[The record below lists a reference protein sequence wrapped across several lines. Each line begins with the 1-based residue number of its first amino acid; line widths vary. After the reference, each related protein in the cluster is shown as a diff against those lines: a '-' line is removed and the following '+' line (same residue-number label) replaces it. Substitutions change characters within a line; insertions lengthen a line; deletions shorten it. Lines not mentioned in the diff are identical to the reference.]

1 MIKELKRDK
10 VHYFLKLLLDFMQN
24 DFNASFWEYTADP
37 MSVCYGTCLDT
48 LYYCYSTANL

>member
-10 VHYFLKLLLDFMQN
+10 VHYFLKLFLDFMHN
-24 DFNASFWEYTADP
+24 DFNASFSEYTADP
-37 MSVCYGTCLDT
+37 ISVCYGTSLAT